1 MSKSKK
7 LTNRIIAVILIVLGL
22 ILGGTWNSAKY
33 CIGDKIFI
41 ALGISPWSN
50 GSSGTHYPA
59 IIGSFVI
66 LAGISILNLTLQKKT
81 RLWIWTAVILCFIFY
96 LYVVDDNFQFEVT
109 FPPKSGSFRVR
120 STEQSAGIKIVGF

>member
-7 LTNRIIAVILIVLGL
+7 LTNRIIAVLLIVLGL

-59 IIGSFVI
+59 IIGSFII
-66 LAGISILNLTLQKKT
+66 LVGTNILNLTLQKKA
-81 RLWIWTAVILCFIFY
+81 RFWIWAAVILSLILFNLFFTY
-96 LYVVDDNFQFEVT
+96 M
-109 FPPKSGSFRVR
+109 
-120 STEQSAGIKIVGF
+120 

>member
-7 LTNRIIAVILIVLGL
+7 FTNRIIAVLLIVLGL

-59 IIGSFVI
+59 IIGSFII
-66 LAGISILNLTLQKKT
+66 LVGISILNLTLQKKA
-81 RLWIWTAVILCFIFY
+81 RFWIWAAVILSLILFNLFFTY
-96 LYVVDDNFQFEVT
+96 M
-109 FPPKSGSFRVR
+109 
-120 STEQSAGIKIVGF
+120 

>member
-7 LTNRIIAVILIVLGL
+7 LTNRIIAVLLIVLGL

-41 ALGISPWSN
+41 ALGISPRSN

-59 IIGSFVI
+59 IIGSFV
-66 LAGISILNLTLQKKT
+66 ISILNLTLQKKT
-81 RLWIWTAVILCFIFY
+81 RLWIWTAVILCFILFNLFFTY
-96 LYVVDDNFQFEVT
+96 M
-109 FPPKSGSFRVR
+109 
-120 STEQSAGIKIVGF
+120 

>member
-1 MSKSKK
+1 MIKRKN
-7 LTNRIIAVILIVLGL
+7 LTNRLIALLLIVLGL

-59 IIGSFVI
+59 IIGSFII
-66 LAGISILNLTLQKKT
+66 LVGISILNLTLQKKA
-81 RLWIWTAVILCFIFY
+81 RFWIWAAVILSLILFNLFFTY
-96 LYVVDDNFQFEVT
+96 M
-109 FPPKSGSFRVR
+109 
-120 STEQSAGIKIVGF
+120 

>member
-7 LTNRIIAVILIVLGL
+7 LTNRIIAVLLIVLGL

-50 GSSGTHYPA
+50 GCCSYLRC
-59 IIGSFVI
+59 ILKKLFSFSKGMTSK
-66 LAGISILNLTLQKKT
+66 LS
-81 RLWIWTAVILCFIFY
+81 
-96 LYVVDDNFQFEVT
+96 
-109 FPPKSGSFRVR
+109 
-120 STEQSAGIKIVGF
+120 

>member
-59 IIGSFVI
+59 IIGSFII
-66 LAGISILNLTLQKKT
+66 LVGTNILNLTLQKKA
-81 RLWIWTAVILCFIFY
+81 RFWIWAAVILSLILFNLFFTY
-96 LYVVDDNFQFEVT
+96 M
-109 FPPKSGSFRVR
+109 
-120 STEQSAGIKIVGF
+120 

>member
-41 ALGISPWSN
+41 ASGISPWSN

-59 IIGSFVI
+59 IIGSFII
-66 LAGISILNLTLQKKT
+66 LVGTSILNLTLQKKA
-81 RLWIWTAVILCFIFY
+81 RFWIWAAVILSLILFNLFFTY
-96 LYVVDDNFQFEVT
+96 M
-109 FPPKSGSFRVR
+109 
-120 STEQSAGIKIVGF
+120 